1 MAFARQ
7 RKKNRPSHVVMGL
20 LAGEADFGQA
30 MGDTVTAGWD
40 TDCNGATVGEL
51 ALEDLVARTVAAARR
66 LA

>member
-1 MAFARQ
+1 
-7 RKKNRPSHVVMGL
+7 MGL